1 MTRRNLL
8 SDPAVNSK
16 KKLPGYYLDGHG
28 LYLQVTKTGSRSWIF
43 RYTKDKNT
51 REMGLGSVDAF
62 SLAQA
67 RERARVCRQQL
78 ADGWD
83 PIHVRNAER
92 EERAA
97 AKALTESQNKTF
109 QQCAEECLEAN
120 APNWKNAK
128 HADQW
133 INTLTKYAIPK
144 FGTRPINSLTKQHI
158 VDALAPIWTTKAETA
173 TRVFQRVRTV
183 LNFAAAKDYCTGK
196 DSEFWEQVKLAL
208 GSNER
213 ARKVEH
219 HSSCPH
225 RFVGSL
231 LQAVDEG
238 TSSDKVKLALRF
250 IVLTASRSGEV
261 RGATWD
267 EVSEDL
273 KDWIVPAE
281 RMKAERPHHV
291 PLSIAAQETLKQA
304 KEAFQPESSNSL
316 IFPSPRGKVLS
327 DMVFTQMLRRMD
339 VPFTVHGFRASF
351 RTWGDEATDYPHEM
365 LEFALAH
372 AVGDQTVRAYARGSM
387 VERRRQLMQ
396 DWATHVAS
404 SRKIPFDSKKMK

>member
-28 LYLQVTKTGSRSWIF
+28 LYLQVTEKGARSWIF
-43 RYTKDKNT
+43 RYTKDKKT

-83 PIHVRNAER
+83 PIDVRNADR
-92 EERAA
+92 AERAA

-109 QQCAEECLEAN
+109 EQCAEECLQAN
-120 APNWKNAK
+120 AQNWKNAK

-144 FGTRPINSLTKQHI
+144 FGTRPIDSLTKQHI
-158 VDALAPIWTTKAETA
+158 VDVLAPIWTTKAETA
-173 TRVFQRVRTV
+173 TRVLQRVRTV
-183 LNFAAAKDYCTGK
+183 FNFAAAKDYCVGR

-219 HSSCPH
+219 HSSCHH

-238 TSSDKVKLALRF
+238 TSAKQVKLALRF
-250 IVLTASRSGEV
+250 IALTASRSGEV
-261 RGATWD
+261 RGATWN

-273 KDWIVPAE
+273 KDWVVPPE
-281 RMKAERPHHV
+281 RMKAERAHHV
-291 PLSIAAQETLKQA
+291 PLSMAAQETLKQA
-304 KEAFQPESSNSL
+304 KQAFQPESPNSL
-316 IFPSPRGKVLS
+316 IFPSLRGKVLS